1 MNDVTLSPLPAALR
15 HWRGL
20 GLWNFYFITKF
31 ALFGFSLINFHP
43 LYNLALAAFLLFPL
57 PPVWLHRLRHLLAI
71 PAGVA
76 LYYYDSWLPPFS
88 RLIAQSSA
96 VESFSADYMLE
107 LAGRF
112 INWNW
117 LAIGLVMLLS
127 YLFLSQFIRFSA
139 LIFAYLLYV
148 AASPYLPTLISRPAE
163 TVADDRTVP
172 QTALRSEV
180 TATGGGYGDNSHTEI
195 GSAGAGTAAPQ
206 PQLASVPDDQVLN
219 SALAAFYQQ
228 QSQQVTTFSPIPS
241 ENTPFDVLILNIC
254 SLSWSDMETVGLRDH
269 PLWNSMDVVFDE
281 FNSASTYS
289 GPAMIRLLRASCGQ
303 ESNAGLFKPADPQCY
318 LFENL
323 KKIGF
328 NESWAMNH
336 DGHFGDFVQEART
349 LGNLQTT
356 PMPFT
361 GLTPAMTSFDGSPI
375 YRDISV
381 LDTWW
386 KNRIKSGSAREALY
400 YNTISLHDGNRM
412 INAQTGKTARA
423 DYKQSLRTLFDD
435 LNAFLQQLEKSGR
448 PVMVVIVPEHGAA
461 LKGDMMQISGMR
473 EIPSPSIV
481 HVPVGVKFI
490 NAKSVLAEHPMHITK
505 PSSYLAISQLVASMV
520 GSEAYS
526 RDNVD
531 LAAMVNALPE
541 TTPVVA
547 ANEGSVMLRYNNK
560 EYLSLDM
567 KSWLPYP
574 ATSAQ

>member
-1 MNDVTLSPLPAALR
+1 MNDVTLSPLPTALR

-31 ALFGFSLINFHP
+31 ALFGFGLINFHP

-57 PPVWLHRLRHLLAI
+57 PPVWLHRLRHILAI
-71 PAGVA
+71 PAGIA

-96 VESFSADYMLE
+96 VESFSSDYLFE

-117 LAIGLVMLLS
+117 LAIGLVLLLS
-127 YLFLSQFIRFSA
+127 YLFLSQFVRFSA
-139 LIFAYLLYV
+139 LIFAYLLYIAV
-148 AASPYLPTLISRPAE
+148 SPYLPVFIRHTVE

-172 QTALRSEV
+172 QTALRSS
-180 TATGGGYGDNSHTEI
+180 ATVGSSATVDSGNTDVGADNVPAQS
-195 GSAGAGTAAPQ
+195 SGT
-206 PQLASVPDDQVLN
+206 PDDQVLN
-219 SALAAFYQQ
+219 NALAAFYQQ
-228 QSQQVTTFSPIPS
+228 QSQQATTFSPIPANS
-241 ENTPFDVLILNIC
+241 APFDVLILNIC
-254 SLSWSDMETVGLRDH
+254 SLSWSDMDMVGLRDH
-269 PLWNSMDVVFDE
+269 PLWNSLDVVFDA

-303 ESNAGLFKPADPQCY
+303 ESNAGLFKPADSRCY

-323 KKIGF
+323 KKVGF

-336 DGHFGDFVQEART
+336 DGHFGDFAQEART

-386 KNRIKSGSAREALY
+386 KNRLKSNSAREALY
-400 YNTISLHDGNRM
+400 YNTISLHDGNRV

-435 LNAFLQQLEKSGR
+435 LNTFLQQLEKSGR

-473 EIPSPSIV
+473 EIPSPSIAN
-481 HVPVGVKFI
+481 VPVGIKFI
-490 NAKSVLAEHPMHITK
+490 NAKSVLAEHPLHVTK
-505 PSSYLAISQLVASMV
+505 PSSYLAISQLVADMV
-520 GSEAYS
+520 SSEAYS
-526 RDNVD
+526 QNNVD
-531 LAAMVNALPE
+531 LAAMIKALPE
-541 TTPVVA
+541 TTPMVA
-547 ANEGSVMLRYNNK
+547 ANEGSVMMRYNNK

-574 ATSAQ
+574 TAP

>member
-1 MNDVTLSPLPAALR
+1 MSEVTLSPLPDALR
-15 HWRGL
+15 RWRGL

-31 ALFGFSLINFHP
+31 ALFGFGLINFHP

-57 PPVWLHRLRHLLAI
+57 PPVWLHRFRHLLAI

-107 LAGRF
+107 LVGRF

-148 AASPYLPTLISRPAE
+148 AVSPYLPAFINRPVE

-172 QTALRSEV
+172 QTALRPVSVEDSEEGN
-180 TATGGGYGDNSHTEI
+180 ADNNS
-195 GSAGAGTAAPQ
+195 GAEAESVIAAQ
-206 PQLASVPDDQVLN
+206 PPLDSVPDDQVLN
-219 SALAAFYQQ
+219 STLAAFYHQ
-228 QSQQVTTFSPIPS
+228 QSQQVTTFSPIPPES
-241 ENTPFDVLILNIC
+241 TPFDVLILNIC
-254 SLSWSDMETVGLRDH
+254 SLSWSDMDMVGLRDH

-303 ESNAGLFKPADPQCY
+303 ESNADLFKPADQSCY

-349 LGNLQTT
+349 LGNLQST

-361 GLTPAMTSFDGSPI
+361 GLRPAMTSFDGSPI

-386 KNRIKSGSAREALY
+386 KNRVKSGSTREALY

-423 DYKQSLRTLFDD
+423 DYKQSLRNLFDD
-435 LNAFLQQLEKSGR
+435 LNAFLQQIEKSGR

-461 LKGDMMQISGMR
+461 LKGDIMQISGMR

-505 PSSYLAISQLVASMV
+505 PSSYLAISQLVANMV

-526 RDNVD
+526 QSNVD
-531 LAAMVNALPE
+531 LAAMISALPV

-560 EYLSLDM
+560 EYLTLDM

-574 ATSAQ
+574 ATPAQ